1 MAKKKH
7 EQESFRIT
15 LSISAYSNPH
25 LYKLLKPDTGGGKG
39 AILRNLAEEALLWRE
54 FRQERGLQP
63 VDIKQVIQKG
73 ALYQDTGITRLSE
86 EGEKSAYIENPVY
99 ADIKAKTSV
108 KTGREKSAY
117 TDNPVYADITAIKP
131 TMPVPDKNEVTPPEQ
146 INKKMELKYSASREL
161 AMLMM
166 EKEGLR

>member
-63 VDIKQVIQKG
+63 VDLKQGFQKL
-73 ALYQDTGITRLSE
+73 ALYQDSGIRRFSDET
-86 EGEKSAYIENPVY
+86 EKSAYTEKPVY
-99 ADIKAKTSV
+99 ADIQSKIPIKTE
-108 KTGREKSAY
+108 TEKSAY
-117 TDNPVYADITAIKP
+117 TDKPVYADITAIKP
-131 TMPVPDKNEVTPPEQ
+131 TMPEPDKNEVTPPKQ

-161 AMLMM
+161 AMLMI